1 MNRDPKQSGDQLNAF
16 LKAGDP
22 VEPSALSGEG
32 IDSALDEIGAEIIS
46 RSRVTS
52 WRTRRLSISK
62 PRAALLIGFATIGV
76 GAAVAASSQL
86 TARTGHFQPT
96 PQQIA
101 KVAKASPE
109 KAKRMQSD
117 LNAGGPGEYLNPAG
131 SDFRAVALQV
141 ASDIP
146 WPTGYESWR
155 DFLISDEIRMS
166 GDGYLGTETSGALHG
181 WFAMSAFYA
190 WVLAWRHAEIAGD
203 TKAVARAA
211 KVISEAPNWKA
222 VTDEEKT
229 NKPLTKNHHRSRRS
243 PSSLFS
249 WMLPYRDAVLAG
261 DRARV
266 EHLLVTGFYG
276 GMPTVYDPDW
286 RALETSHPEWRTLS
300 SSEQNQEYAKYLA
313 SRTS

>member
-166 GDGYLGTETSGALHG
+166 GGGSLETSGALHG

-203 TKAVARAA
+203 TEAIARDA

-276 GMPTVYDPDW
+276 GRPTVYDPDW
-286 RALETSHPEWRTLS
+286 RALETAHPEWRTLS
-300 SSEQNQEYAKYLA
+300 SSELNQEYAQYLA

>member
-1 MNRDPKQSGDQLNAF
+1 MNRDPKQSGDQLDAF

-22 VEPSALSGEG
+22 VEPSALSGDG
-32 IDSALDEIGAEIIS
+32 IESALDEIGAEITG
-46 RSRVTS
+46 RSRQTS
-52 WRTRRLSISK
+52 SRWTRRLSMSK
-62 PRAALLIGFATIGV
+62 PRAALLIGFATIGI
-76 GAAVAASSQL
+76 GAAVAGGSQL
-86 TARTGHFQPT
+86 GARTGIFQPT

-117 LNAGGPGEYLNPAG
+117 LNAGGPGEALNPAG

-166 GDGYLGTETSGALHG
+166 GGGSLESSGALHG

-203 TKAVARAA
+203 TEAVARAA
-211 KVISEAPNWKA
+211 KVISEAPRWKA
-222 VTDEEKT
+222 VTDEDKKD
-229 NKPLTKNHHRSRRS
+229 KPLTKNHHRSRRS

-266 EHLLVTGFYG
+266 KHLLVTGFYG
-276 GMPTVYDPDW
+276 GMPQIYDPAW
-286 RALETSHPEWRTLS
+286 RALEDDHPEWRTLAKY
-300 SSEQNQEYAKYLA
+300 EQQQKYEQYLA

>member
-1 MNRDPKQSGDQLNAF
+1 
-16 LKAGDP
+16 
-22 VEPSALSGEG
+22 V
-32 IDSALDEIGAEIIS
+32 
-46 RSRVTS
+46 
-52 WRTRRLSISK
+52 
-62 PRAALLIGFATIGV
+62 
-76 GAAVAASSQL
+76 VA
-86 TARTGHFQPT
+86 
-96 PQQIA
+96 
-101 KVAKASPE
+101 
-109 KAKRMQSD
+109 
-117 LNAGGPGEYLNPAG
+117 PA
-131 SDFRAVALQV
+131 FRAVALKV

-146 WPTGYESWR
+146 WPTRYESWR

-203 TKAVARAA
+203 TEAIARDA
-211 KVISEAPNWKA
+211 KVISEAPRWKA
-222 VTDEEKT
+222 VKDEEKT

-276 GMPTVYDPDW
+276 GRPTVYDPDW
-286 RALETSHPEWRTLS
+286 RALETAHPEWRTLS

-313 SRTS
+313 SRRS